1 MVENSDGM
9 LRIFWPNNLTRT
21 TTPGVIV
28 GWKNSE
34 LDFFVITVLEDVEVR
49 SVESA
54 LRMGTLFRN
63 SPYPVA
69 RIFQL
74 CDRSTMHVLGTLNHP
89 DLPQTFDPTRLC
101 AFTIPGENR
110 PYIYCPASAGLSVQ
124 IVLFDP
130 PNPTQMQYVSLTP
143 ISLALGR
150 EHSSDRARLFSP
162 DEVEIQEEQERERVT
177 QLVKKLRFHTV
188 VRHQPTDKELALHA
202 ILRQINCAQ
211 EVADLLQKNTP
222 LVGPRRK
229 RSLSVSERVVESAQ
243 SLYAFA
249 ACSVW
254 TLFMT
259 YAFPTLLYLFK
270 IAIIGHRI
278 VAEGILQ
285 ILEWPLPL
293 QKLQIPESRRRP
305 SGGTIALKDISACCQ
320 QVHLRLQ
327 QFSYYPTQ
335 YALLRR
341 RHATWS
347 SIPTTNSDYIR
358 FYNSLWLV
366 ANDVIIGIAL
376 GSFLNDN
383 AQATSQ
389 FVRGV
394 LDGYTIEGL
403 KRMIRWLMSFPGGL
417 KLNTELAAFLGDLFL
432 WVIEYW
438 SSTTVML
445 VLPRLPMIVYLIA
458 CSSFAG
464 ASMPIAIF
472 SDLLSLM
479 TIHIYSFYVASARIF
494 NWQLTIIISL
504 FHLFRGKKRNVLRN
518 RIDNCD
524 YDLDQLLLGTILF
537 TLLFFLL
544 PTVVVF
550 YLTFASA
557 RMAII
562 SLKATLDTCLACL
575 NHFPLFALM
584 LRIKDSKRLP
594 GGVHFELLDAEQYR
608 LLDQQQQQQQQ
619 VENATTSIVDDQAD
633 QEQAQTQTQPQS
645 EAEDD
650 DEEKTDD
657 EEEEEDKPKP
667 NKVNNTNTLQQRYDD
682 DDDDKSAS
690 RSSSSSFEVESM
702 HSTSSVAS
710 YIRLSSTP
718 LSLRHIFEQYFQ
730 LWARIRQHYLSPKVI
745 LRLLTGRFVPPLGR
759 SEMYGLQYSVLPRE
773 RATVSE
779 VWKIL
784 SATSSSE
791 TNSTTG
797 TSGSN
802 SATHRT
808 SSSTRSGLDFS
819 AQYPWTTGNGHGEK
833 G

>member
-1 MVENSDGM
+1 
-9 LRIFWPNNLTRT
+9 
-21 TTPGVIV
+21 
-28 GWKNSE
+28 
-34 LDFFVITVLEDVEVR
+34 
-49 SVESA
+49 
-54 LRMGTLFRN
+54 
-63 SPYPVA
+63 
-69 RIFQL
+69 
-74 CDRSTMHVLGTLNHP
+74 
-89 DLPQTFDPTRLC
+89 
-101 AFTIPGENR
+101 
-110 PYIYCPASAGLSVQ
+110 
-124 IVLFDP
+124 
-130 PNPTQMQYVSLTP
+130 
-143 ISLALGR
+143 
-150 EHSSDRARLFSP
+150 
-162 DEVEIQEEQERERVT
+162 
-177 QLVKKLRFHTV
+177 
-188 VRHQPTDKELALHA
+188 
-202 ILRQINCAQ
+202 
-211 EVADLLQKNTP
+211 VADLLQKNTP

-249 ACSVW
+249 AWSLW

-259 YAFPTLLYLFK
+259 YAFPTTLYIFK

-278 VAEGILQ
+278 LAEGILQ

-293 QKLQIPESRRRP
+293 KRFQVPDSRQP
-305 SGGTIALKDISACCQ
+305 ISDTVALKDISACCQ

-335 YALLRR
+335 YSLLRR

-347 SIPTTNSDYIR
+347 SFPTTNSDYIR

-376 GSFLNDN
+376 GSFLSDN
-383 AQATSQ
+383 APATSH
-389 FVRGV
+389 FIGGV
-394 LDGYTIEGL
+394 LDEYTIEGL
-403 KRMIRWLMSFPGGL
+403 KRMIRWLMSYPGGL

-445 VLPRLPMIVYLIA
+445 VLPRLPTIVYFIGF
-458 CSSFAG
+458 SSFSG
-464 ASMPIAIF
+464 ASMPIAIV

-584 LRIKDSKRLP
+584 LRVKDSKRLP
-594 GGVHFELLDAEQYR
+594 GGVHFQLLDTEQFQ
-608 LLDQQQQQQQQ
+608 LPHQDEVDS
-619 VENATTSIVDDQAD
+619 VEDR
-633 QEQAQTQTQPQS
+633 E
-645 EAEDD
+645 EDVD
-650 DEEKTDD
+650 DEEDGQVSPT
-657 EEEEEDKPKP
+657 
-667 NKVNNTNTLQQRYDD
+667 TR
-682 DDDDKSAS
+682 
-690 RSSSSSFEVESM
+690 
-702 HSTSSVAS
+702 VA
-710 YIRLSSTP
+710 YIQLSSTP
-718 LSLRHIFEQYFQ
+718 LSLRQIFEQYFQ
-730 LWARIRQHYLSPKVI
+730 LWARIRQHYLSPEVVF
-745 LRLLTGRFVPPLGR
+745 RLLTGRFVPPLGR

-773 RATVSE
+773 RATISE

-784 SATSSSE
+784 S
-791 TNSTTG
+791 G
-797 TSGSN
+797 TQNAQSGNAVGSGRN
-802 SATHRT
+802 RRGSLDTH
-808 SSSTRSGLDFS
+808 GK
-819 AQYPWTTGNGHGEK
+819 AIGKQWK
-833 G
+833 

>member
-1 MVENSDGM
+1 
-9 LRIFWPNNLTRT
+9 
-21 TTPGVIV
+21 
-28 GWKNSE
+28 
-34 LDFFVITVLEDVEVR
+34 
-49 SVESA
+49 
-54 LRMGTLFRN
+54 MGTLYRN

-69 RIFQL
+69 SIFQL
-74 CDRSTMHVLGTLNHP
+74 CDRSAMHVLGTLNHP
-89 DLPQTFDPTRLC
+89 DLPETFDPTRLC
-101 AFTIPGENR
+101 AFTIPGEKR
-110 PYIYCPASAGLSVQ
+110 PYVYCPASAGLSVQ

-150 EHSSDRARLFSP
+150 HHSSGRAPLCSP
-162 DEVEIQEEQERERVT
+162 DEVEVQEETERERVS
-177 QLVKKLRFHTV
+177 QLVNKLRFHTV
-188 VRHQPTDKELALHA
+188 VRHQPTRKEVALYA

-249 ACSVW
+249 AWSLW

-270 IAIIGHRI
+270 VAFIGHRI
-278 VAEGILQ
+278 LAEGILQ
-285 ILEWPLPL
+285 LLEWPLPL
-293 QKLQIPESRRRP
+293 QRLQLPESRR
-305 SGGTIALKDISACCQ
+305 SLNGTVALKDISACCQ

-335 YALLRR
+335 YSLLRR

-347 SIPTTNSDYIR
+347 SFPTTNSDYIR

-376 GSFLNDN
+376 GSFLSDN
-383 AQATSQ
+383 AQSTSQ
-389 FVRGV
+389 FIGGI
-394 LDGYTIEGL
+394 LDEYTVEGL

-438 SSTTVML
+438 SSTSVVL
-445 VLPRLPMIVYLIA
+445 VLPRLPTIVYFIGF
-458 CSSFAG
+458 SSFAG

-479 TIHIYSFYVASARIF
+479 TVHIYAFYVASTRIF

-594 GGVHFELLDAEQYR
+594 GGVHFELLDVEQYR
-608 LLDQQQQQQQQ
+608 LRW
-619 VENATTSIVDDQAD
+619 
-633 QEQAQTQTQPQS
+633 QEETEHGS
-645 EAEDD
+645 G
-650 DEEKTDD
+650 
-657 EEEEEDKPKP
+657 EEEENDYERHEQ
-667 NKVNNTNTLQQRYDD
+667 L
-682 DDDDKSAS
+682 S
-690 RSSSSSFEVESM
+690 
-702 HSTSSVAS
+702 SSVA

-730 LWARIRQHYLSPKVI
+730 LWARIRQHYLSPKVVF
-745 LRLLTGRFVPPLGR
+745 RLLTGRFVPPLGR

-773 RATVSE
+773 RATISE
-779 VWKIL
+779 VWKSL
-784 SATSSSE
+784 NETMTTSAPS
-791 TNSTTG
+791 TNS
-797 TSGSN
+797 
-802 SATHRT
+802 RT
-808 SSSTRSGLDFS
+808 YPH
-819 AQYPWTTGNGHGEK
+819 AQKASVGDLW
-833 G
+833 

>member
-1 MVENSDGM
+1 M
-9 LRIFWPNNLTRT
+9 
-21 TTPGVIV
+21 
-28 GWKNSE
+28 
-34 LDFFVITVLEDVEVR
+34 
-49 SVESA
+49 ESA
-54 LRMGTLFRN
+54 LRVGTLFRN

-74 CDRSTMHVLGTLNHP
+74 CDQPNMLVLGTLNHP
-89 DLPQTFDPTRLC
+89 SPTEVFEPTKIC
-101 AFTIPGENR
+101 AFTLAGSLR
-110 PYIYCPASAGLSVQ
+110 PYIYCPPDAGLAVQ

-130 PNPTQMQYVSLTP
+130 PDPMQMQYMSLEP
-143 ISLALGR
+143 ISLALGNHYWPSL
-150 EHSSDRARLFSP
+150 EMNYMTDH
-162 DEVEIQEEQERERVT
+162 VEIEKEKERQRTAELVT
-177 QLVKKLRFHTV
+177 KLRFHTV
-188 VRHQPTDKELALHA
+188 VRHAPTRKELALPA

-249 ACSVW
+249 AWSLW

-259 YAFPTLLYLFK
+259 YAFPFLLYVFK
-270 IAIIGHRI
+270 VAIIGHRA
-278 VAEGILQ
+278 VAEGLLQ
-285 ILEWPLPL
+285 ILEWPLPFKKIQL
-293 QKLQIPESRRRP
+293 PESQPPVNGRL
-305 SGGTIALKDISACCQ
+305 ALKDISACCQ

-335 YALLRR
+335 YSLLRR
-341 RHATWS
+341 RKATWS
-347 SIPTTNSDYIR
+347 SFPTTNSDYIR

-376 GSFLNDN
+376 GSFISDN

-389 FVRGV
+389 VIGGF
-394 LDGYTIEGL
+394 LKEYTIEGL
-403 KRMIRWLMSFPGGL
+403 KRMIRWLMSYPGGL

-438 SSTTVML
+438 SSTIVVL
-445 VLPRLPMIVYLIA
+445 ILPRLPTIVYVIG

-472 SDLLSLM
+472 SDLLSLL
-479 TIHIYSFYVASARIF
+479 TLHIYSFYVASARIF
-494 NWQLTIIISL
+494 NWQLTIITSL

-584 LRIKDSKRLP
+584 LRIKDSQRLP
-594 GGVHFELLDAEQYR
+594 GGVHFQLLSTEQPELSHQIETEREESSGDTADEDEDSEGEDL
-608 LLDQQQQQQQQ
+608 
-619 VENATTSIVDDQAD
+619 TTS
-633 QEQAQTQTQPQS
+633 
-645 EAEDD
+645 
-650 DEEKTDD
+650 
-657 EEEEEDKPKP
+657 
-667 NKVNNTNTLQQRYDD
+667 
-682 DDDDKSAS
+682 
-690 RSSSSSFEVESM
+690 
-702 HSTSSVAS
+702 VA
-710 YIRLSSTP
+710 YIRFSSTP
-718 LSLRHIFEQYFQ
+718 LSLRRIFEQYFQ
-730 LWARIRQHYLSPKVI
+730 LWARIRQHYLSPKVVF
-745 LRLLTGRFVPPLGR
+745 RLLTGRFVPPLGR

-773 RATVSE
+773 RATISE
-779 VWKIL
+779 VWKSL
-784 SATSSSE
+784 SESE
-791 TNSTTG
+791 V
-797 TSGSN
+797 
-802 SATHRT
+802 
-808 SSSTRSGLDFS
+808 
-819 AQYPWTTGNGHGEK
+819 PTTGNGGVQRRHFGAHGK
-833 G
+833 AIGKQWK

>member
-1 MVENSDGM
+1 M
-9 LRIFWPNNLTRT
+9 LRVFWPNSLTRT
-21 TTPGVIV
+21 ATPGVIV
-28 GWKNSE
+28 GWRNSE
-34 LDFFVITVLEDVEVR
+34 LDLFVITVLEDVEVR

-63 SPYPVA
+63 SPYPVV

-74 CDRSTMHVLGTLNHP
+74 CARTNMHVLGTLNYP
-89 DLPQTFDPTRLC
+89 DLPDFFEPSKIC
-101 AFTIPGENR
+101 AFTVPGAKQ
-110 PYIYCPASAGLSVQ
+110 PYIYCPPESGLSMQ

-130 PNPTQMQYVSLTP
+130 PNPTQMQYMSLEP
-143 ISLALGR
+143 MSLALGR
-150 EHSSDRARLFSP
+150 TAQRPRWLA
-162 DEVEIQEEQERERVT
+162 DEVEIQEEKEKDRVDH
-177 QLVKKLRFHTV
+177 LVAKLRFHTV
-188 VRHQPTDKELALHA
+188 VRHAPTRKEMALTS

-243 SLYAFA
+243 SLYTFA
-249 ACSVW
+249 AWSLW

-270 IAIIGHRI
+270 IAIIGHRML
-278 VAEGILQ
+278 AEGVLQ
-285 ILEWPLPL
+285 VLEWPLPL
-293 QKLQIPESRRRP
+293 KRLQLPETRQP
-305 SGGTIALKDISACCQ
+305 LNGVFALKDISACCQ

-335 YALLRR
+335 YSLLRR

-347 SIPTTNSDYIR
+347 SFPTTNSDYIR

-376 GSFLNDN
+376 GSFLSDN
-383 AQATSQ
+383 AAATAQ
-389 FVRGV
+389 FIGTV
-394 LDGYTIEGL
+394 LNEYTVEGL
-403 KRMIRWLMSFPGGL
+403 KRVIRWLMSYPGGL
-417 KLNTELAAFLGDLFL
+417 KLNTELAAFMGDLFL

-445 VLPRLPMIVYLIA
+445 ILPRLPVIVYFIA
-458 CSSFAG
+458 FSSFAG
-464 ASMPIAIF
+464 ASMPIAIL
-472 SDLLSLM
+472 SDLLSLT

-494 NWQLTIIISL
+494 NWQLTIIVSL

-550 YLTFASA
+550 YLTFAVA

-594 GGVHFELLDAEQYR
+594 GGVHFQLVDTELFQLPRQTGAEHSDGASQ
-608 LLDQQQQQQQQ
+608 D
-619 VENATTSIVDDQAD
+619 NA
-633 QEQAQTQTQPQS
+633 
-645 EAEDD
+645 
-650 DEEKTDD
+650 
-657 EEEEEDKPKP
+657 EEEADEALA
-667 NKVNNTNTLQQRYDD
+667 T
-682 DDDDKSAS
+682 
-690 RSSSSSFEVESM
+690 
-702 HSTSSVAS
+702 SVA
-710 YIRLSSTP
+710 YIKLSSTP
-718 LSLRHIFEQYFQ
+718 LSLRQIFEQYFQ
-730 LWARIRQHYLSPKVI
+730 LGARIRQHYLSPKVVF
-745 LRLLTGRFVPPLGR
+745 RLCSGRFVPPLGR

-773 RATVSE
+773 RATISE
-779 VWKIL
+779 VWKNL
-784 SATSSSE
+784 SESQATTVNGTPAKPPTRHSS
-791 TNSTTG
+791 
-797 TSGSN
+797 
-802 SATHRT
+802 
-808 SSSTRSGLDFS
+808 LDTLGRVMS
-819 AQYPWTTGNGHGEK
+819 RQWQ
-833 G
+833 